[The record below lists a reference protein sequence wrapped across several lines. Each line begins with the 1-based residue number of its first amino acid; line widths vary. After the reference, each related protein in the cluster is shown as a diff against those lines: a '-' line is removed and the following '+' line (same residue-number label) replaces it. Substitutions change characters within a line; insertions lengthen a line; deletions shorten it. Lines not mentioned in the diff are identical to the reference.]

1 MNIII
6 ALLVLWTIF
15 GFFVLFNLDNPN
27 SIFSNYNL
35 FKAVVAFGPIITV
48 SLLFAFI
55 FFNFI
60 KKVAI
65 WFENK

>member
-48 SLLFAFI
+48 SLVFVFLFVSLV
-55 FFNFI
+55 
-60 KKVAI
+60 KKVAV